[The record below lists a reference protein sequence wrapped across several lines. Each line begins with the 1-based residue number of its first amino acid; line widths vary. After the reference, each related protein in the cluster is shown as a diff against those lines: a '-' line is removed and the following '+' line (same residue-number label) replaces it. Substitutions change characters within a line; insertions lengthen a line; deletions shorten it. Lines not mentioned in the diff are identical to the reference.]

1 MEVKTELVGVRLA
14 PSTLRQLDIWRAT
27 RGFSRPEALR
37 KLAEIG
43 LNFLNRTTGHS
54 AENISALVEWARKP

>member
-14 PSTLRQLDIWRAT
+14 PSVLRQLDIWRAT
-27 RGFSRPEALR
+27 RGLSRPEALR

-43 LNFLNRTTGHS
+43 LNFINRTTG
-54 AENISALVEWARKP
+54 EVLPDDRPRP